1 MIDSSFAWASK
12 HGLVRTNDMHGEEEA
27 RLILDDSFS
36 TCEHE
41 GERSEQTMTLTTEE
55 S

>member
-1 MIDSSFAWASK
+1 MIDNSFAWATK
-12 HGLVRTNDMHGEEEA
+12 HALIRTSEVHGEEEA
-27 RLILDDSFS
+27 RLILDDSFT
-36 TCEHE
+36 TCEQE